1 MTKNEKEALIT
12 RLATL
17 FDDAPTYFTMKD
29 LAKIAFD
36 YIEPQIREE
45 CARHAE
51 ALDPSNNVASAIRRA
66 HP

>member
-1 MTKNEKEALIT
+1 MTRQEKEALIL
-12 RLATL
+12 RLATF
-17 FDDAPTYFTMKD
+17 FDEAPTYFTMKD
-29 LAKIAFD
+29 LAEIAFD

>member
-1 MTKNEKEALIT
+1 MTRQEKEALIT

-17 FDDAPTYFTMKD
+17 FDDTPTYFTMKD
-29 LAKIAFD
+29 LAEIAFD

-45 CARHAE
+45 CARYAE
-51 ALDPSNNVASAIRRA
+51 ALDPTHNVASAIRRA

>member
-12 RLATL
+12 RLATF
-17 FDDAPTYFTMKD
+17 FDEAPTYFTMRD
-29 LAKIAFD
+29 LAEIAFD

-51 ALDPSNNVASAIRRA
+51 ALDLSNNIASAIRRA

>member
-17 FDDAPTYFTMKD
+17 FDDTPTYFTMRD
-29 LAKIAFD
+29 LAVIAFD

-45 CARHAE
+45 CARYAE
-51 ALDPSNNVASAIRRA
+51 ALDPTHNVASAIRRA